1 MKVSPIYPFRAVLKS
16 ASGEVLEER
25 GFYSLHSAR
34 KAVVNGCASIS
45 AEGEA
50 GVSGAI
56 YRGQVKL
63 SEFSIL
69 GQGAV

>member
-25 GFYSLHSAR
+25 GFFSLHSAR
-34 KAVVNGCASIS
+34 KAVVNGCASLS
-45 AEGEA
+45 SEGWH

-56 YRGQVKL
+56 YRGNERL
-63 SEFSIL
+63 SQFSIL
-69 GQGAV
+69 DEGAA